1 MSKRATKADLEN
13 EIKELRRALERS
25 EQKHALI
32 DKDLSILD
40 NINVTYFEL
49 DLKGNL
55 TSFNDNL
62 CRDFGYS
69 REELM
74 GMNFRAYT
82 QPGYVEWV
90 RSVYEEVYST
100 GRPKTFIN
108 DRIIRKDG
116 SLMVAEI
123 SVGLICSETGQV
135 TGYRGVGRD
144 ITSQTLAMKALEESE
159 ARYRLLAENSLDVI
173 WTMSLDGRITY
184 TSPSVTALL
193 GYSQEEILA
202 LGMDDLLAAQSLA
215 FIQDLIARELAKA
228 PEARGRSLML
238 EFRMR
243 AKDGTQREV
252 EANASWFLDDEGR
265 YIGLQGS
272 IRDISARKRAEEALR
287 ASEEKYRSILE
298 NMAEAYFEIDLKGSF
313 VFANQAAGAMLG
325 YEHGELM
332 GMNYRQYTSPQTAN
346 ALYDVFNRIYRT
358 GQPESIM
365 DHEVIRKDGMRCIHQ
380 LHATLLRDKDG
391 APSGFSVIA
400 WDVTDRKQAED
411 ALKKSEERYRSIL
424 ESMQEAYYEV
434 DLSGNFTFFNSTA
447 VKGLGYTADEMMHM
461 NFTAFVDEDNAR
473 RVYETYHRVF
483 LTGEPVTSFEWD
495 LTTKSGRILQIESA
509 VFLRRDEQGRP
520 IGFRGIVRDISARK
534 QVQAALRESEEKYRT
549 LVEGS
554 RVVVLRWNTSGDITY
569 INEYGLRFFGYAS
582 EELLGRNVVGA
593 IVPEKESSGRNLV
606 SMIDDIRRDPERF
619 SDNENENI
627 TKDGRRVWIRWSN
640 KPIQDHNGQLIEIL
654 SIGNDIT
661 ERKQAEE
668 ALRQSE
674 EKYRSILETM
684 DESYFELDLKGN
696 YTFFNDALCRDHG
709 YPRSA
714 LMGMNYRVYTSPE
727 TAWQAYRTFNEI
739 YRTGEAKSLYFEDI
753 IRPDGSRRY
762 IEMSIGPIKDAAGK
776 VTGFR
781 GVGRDVTERNK
792 AQQALKESEE
802 RFRDLAMLLPESV
815 FEIDAAG
822 RFTFVNRISLERF
835 GYTEEEVYH
844 GLGILDVIMPE
855 DHARALANAR
865 LVDLGENSGLNE
877 YMVRRK
883 DGTVFPALVSTT
895 CIYRDGRLA
904 GRRGFLI
911 DISEKKVIEEQLM
924 RAQKMEAIGT
934 LAGGIA
940 HDFNNLLMGILGNV
954 SLLLMKMD
962 AADPVHDRLKNIE
975 EYVQRGSD
983 LTKQLLGFAR
993 GGKYEVKPTD
1003 LAEFTHKSSQMFG
1016 RTKKEIRIHHK
1027 AQADL
1032 WTVEVD
1038 RGQMEQVLINLYVNA
1053 WQAMPGGGDLYV
1065 SLENA
1070 ELDIEQVA
1078 PHNLKA
1084 GKYVVLAITDTGVG
1098 MDEATRARVFE
1109 PFFTTKELG
1118 RGTGLGLASVYG
1130 IIRNHG
1136 GFILVESEEG
1146 IGTTFIIHL
1155 PASAR
1160 PCEIE
1165 PQPEPEVRM
1174 GRETI
1179 LLVDDEEMILEIGSE
1194 MLRALG
1200 YKVLIASGGR
1210 TGLHIYDQHKGEI
1223 DLVILDMVMPDL
1235 GGRETFEALKRS
1247 NHSIKVVLSSG
1258 YSLDGQAK
1266 EIMQG
1271 GCKGFIQKPF
1281 NLAELSRK
1289 IRQILDEG

>member
-13 EIKELRRALERS
+13 EIKELRRALECS
-25 EQKHALI
+25 AQKHALT
-32 DKDLSILD
+32 DKEESILD

-55 TSFNDNL
+55 TYFNDNL

-74 GMNFRAYT
+74 GMNFRKYT
-82 QPGYVEWV
+82 QPEYVESV
-90 RSVYEEVYST
+90 RSFYAEVLTT
-100 GRPKTFIN
+100 GCPGTFIN
-108 DRIIRKDG
+108 DHIIRKDG
-116 SLMVAEI
+116 SRMVAEI
-123 SVGLICSETGQV
+123 SAGLIRKTTGEAI
-135 TGYRGVGRD
+135 GFRGVGRD
-144 ITSQTLAMKALEESE
+144 ITSQTLAMQALKESE

-173 WTMSLDGRITY
+173 WTMSLDGRVTY
-184 TSPSVTALL
+184 ASPSITTLL
-193 GYSQEEILA
+193 GYSPEEM
-202 LGMDDLLAAQSLA
+202 LGLSLVDLLDPYTLEIVQDSLA
-215 FIQDLIARELAKA
+215 QELAKQPA
-228 PEARGRSLML
+228 QRDKGRIV
-238 EFRMR
+238 EVRMR
-243 AKDGTQREV
+243 DKDKKFRDFEV
-252 EANASWFLDDEGR
+252 NVTWLMNEKGD
-265 YIGLQGS
+265 YIGLQGTT
-272 IRDISARKRAEEALR
+272 RDISARRQAEMALKD
-287 ASEEKYRSILE
+287 SEEKYLSILE
-298 NMAEAYFEIDLKGSF
+298 NMAEAYLENDLGGTLTF
-313 VFANQAAGAMLG
+313 VNKAACTLMGYDRDEMLG
-325 YEHGELM
+325 L
-332 GMNYRQYTSPQTAN
+332 NYRQYN
-346 ALYDVFNRIYRT
+346 APERVKSLYEIFHRVYTT
-358 GQPESIM
+358 GQPVLIE
-365 DHEVIRKDGMRCIHQ
+365 DLEVMRKDGAVRAFELYVMLMRDQ
-380 LHATLLRDKDG
+380 QG
-391 APSGFSVIA
+391 EPVGFSVLA
-400 WDVTDRKQAED
+400 KDVTERKKAEE

-447 VKGLGYTADEMMHM
+447 VKGLGYTADEMMRM

-473 RVYETYHRVF
+473 RVHETYHRVF
-483 LTGEPVTSFEWD
+483 LSGEPAIGFEWA
-495 LTTKSGRILQIESA
+495 LITKAGITMHVESA
-509 VFLRRDEQGRP
+509 IFLIRDELGRP
-520 IGFRGIVRDISARK
+520 CGFRGIVRDI
-534 QVQAALRESEEKYRT
+534 
-549 LVEGS
+549 
-554 RVVVLRWNTSGDITY
+554 
-569 INEYGLRFFGYAS
+569 
-582 EELLGRNVVGA
+582 
-593 IVPEKESSGRNLV
+593 
-606 SMIDDIRRDPERF
+606 
-619 SDNENENI
+619 
-627 TKDGRRVWIRWSN
+627 
-640 KPIQDHNGQLIEIL
+640 GQ
-654 SIGNDIT
+654 
-661 ERKQAEE
+661 RKQAEE

-674 EKYRSILETM
+674 EKYRTILETM
-684 DESYFELDLKGN
+684 EESYFELDLKGN
-696 YTFFNDALCRDHG
+696 YTFFNDALCRGHG

-714 LMGMNYRVYTSPE
+714 LMGMNYRVYTAPE
-727 TAWQAYRTFNEI
+727 TAWQAYRTFSEI
-739 YRTGEAKSLYFEDI
+739 YRTGEARSLYAEEI

-792 AQQALKESEE
+792 AQQALQESEE
-802 RFRDLAMLLPESV
+802 RFRDLAMLLPETV

-822 RFTFVNRISLERF
+822 KFTFVNRISLERF
-835 GYTEEEVYH
+835 GFTEEEVYQ
-844 GLGILDVIMPE
+844 GLGILDIIMPE
-855 DHARALANAR
+855 DHARALANAQ
-865 LVDLGENSGLNE
+865 LVDLGDNTGLNE
-877 YMVRRK
+877 YTVRRK
-883 DGTVFPALVSTT
+883 DGTVFPVLVSTT
-895 CIYRDGRLA
+895 GIYRDGRLV

-962 AADPVHDRLKNIE
+962 ETDPVYERLKNIE

-1003 LAEFTHKSSQMFG
+1003 LAEFTRKSSFMFG

-1027 AQADL
+1027 APDDL

-1065 SLENA
+1065 SLENT
-1070 ELDIEQVA
+1070 ELNVDQVA
-1078 PHNLKA
+1078 PHNLKE
-1084 GKYVVLAITDTGVG
+1084 GKYVVLTITDTGIG
-1098 MDEATRARVFE
+1098 MDEATRARIFE

-1136 GFILVESEEG
+1136 GFILVESEQG
-1146 IGTTFIIHL
+1146 IGTTFMIHL

-1160 PCEIE
+1160 PCEME
-1165 PQPEPEVRM
+1165 SQSENQVRT

-1179 LLVDDEEMILEIGSE
+1179 LLIDDEEMILEVGSE
-1194 MLRALG
+1194 MLMALG
-1200 YKVLIASGGR
+1200 YKVLSAAGGR
-1210 TGLHIYDQHKGEI
+1210 TGLHIYDQHKAEI

-1247 NHSIKVVLSSG
+1247 NRSIKVVLSSG

-1289 IRQILDEG
+1289 IREILDSE